1 MMLVTTHDGGDD
13 NHGDHDENFVDDND
27 TYFLLASVRV
37 EEVMSVRLAGMV
49 DSGHCGE
56 DPHLVVAP

>member
-1 MMLVTTHDGGDD
+1 MIMLMMTHDG
-13 NHGDHDENFVDDND
+13 EYD
-27 TYFLLASVRV
+27 THFLLASVWV